1 MQIPRDQREIYTAK
15 AGPLTAQEVAF
26 EKEFKVQ
33 EEAYRNLD
41 SETAKLGVTFLV
53 AGIIAALLWWGVN

>member
-1 MQIPRDQREIYTAK
+1 M
-15 AGPLTAQEVAF
+15 TAQEVAF